1 MRKITFV
8 DRFRYFFDN
17 TMSRGPIAL
26 IGWLAVVTIVLII
39 CVTVMVSVAGVSPQR
54 EDGTSL
60 NTIEVVWLSFM
71 HAMDAGALGG
81 DDFRSSMVFI
91 AAMTIATFGGIF
103 VFSTLIGVMTSSIE
117 TRLEE
122 LRKGRSFVVEKNHTL
137 ILGWSSQVFSVIS
150 ELAAANASQ
159 AHSCIVVLAEKDKV
173 EMEDEIRA
181 RVEAM
186 GNTRIVCRT
195 GSPMD
200 MSDIEIANPN
210 KARSIIILSGEADD
224 PDAHVIKI
232 LLALINHPRRRPQ
245 PYHIVA
251 EIRDSH
257 NLEVARMVA
266 RDEAQ
271 LILVGDLISRIAVQ
285 TCRQSGLSV
294 VYTELLDF
302 GGDEIY
308 FKDEPSLLGK
318 TFADALMIYE
328 KTAVMGLVQANN
340 KVLLN
345 PSMDTRIALGD
356 KIVVIAQDDDTIKLS
371 GLSSYPIDA
380 SQIVDHPQ
388 LEPAPERTLLL
399 GWNKQ
404 GPTIINE
411 MDDYVALGS
420 EIMVVAD
427 DLQVQE
433 VIAQECAQV
442 KHQRVTF
449 RQGSTT
455 DRRTLDSLD
464 IPQYDHV
471 ITLSYSDKL
480 SIQEAD
486 ARTLVTLLHLRDI
499 GEKAQRRFSI
509 VSEMRDVR
517 NRQLA
522 EATHADDFIVGDN
535 LVSLMLSQVSE
546 NKGLI
551 HVFEDLFDPEGAE
564 VYLRPVANCVQT
576 GQAINFY
583 TVIEA
588 ARRRDE
594 VAVGYRLL
602 SEASDVN
609 KHYGV
614 HLNPLKSEKITFAE
628 SDRVIVLANG

>member
-1 MRKITFV
+1 MKKITFA

-26 IGWLAVVTIVLII
+26 IGWLAVVTLVLII
-39 CVTVMVSVAGVSPQR
+39 CVTLIVSLTGVSPQR
-54 EDGTSL
+54 DDGTSL
-60 NTIEVVWLSFM
+60 NSIEVVWLSFM

-81 DDFRSSMVFI
+81 DDFRSSGVFI

-150 ELAAANASQ
+150 ELVAANASQ
-159 AHSCIVVLAEKDKV
+159 ARSCIVVLAEKDKV

-181 RVEAM
+181 RVDEM

-210 KARSIIILSGEADD
+210 SARSIVILSGEADD

-308 FKDEPSLLGK
+308 FKDEPSLIDK

-328 KTAVMGLVQANN
+328 KTAVMGLVQADN

-345 PSMDTRIALGD
+345 PPMDRHIASGD
-356 KIVVIAQDDDTIKLS
+356 KIVVIA
-371 GLSSYPIDA
+371 
-380 SQIVDHPQ
+380 
-388 LEPAPERTLLL
+388 E
-399 GWNKQ
+399 
-404 GPTIINE
+404 
-411 MDDYVALGS
+411 
-420 EIMVVAD
+420 
-427 DLQVQE
+427 
-433 VIAQECAQV
+433 
-442 KHQRVTF
+442 
-449 RQGSTT
+449 
-455 DRRTLDSLD
+455 
-464 IPQYDHV
+464 
-471 ITLSYSDKL
+471 
-480 SIQEAD
+480 
-486 ARTLVTLLHLRDI
+486 
-499 GEKAQRRFSI
+499 
-509 VSEMRDVR
+509 
-517 NRQLA
+517 
-522 EATHADDFIVGDN
+522 
-535 LVSLMLSQVSE
+535 
-546 NKGLI
+546 
-551 HVFEDLFDPEGAE
+551 
-564 VYLRPVANCVQT
+564 
-576 GQAINFY
+576 
-583 TVIEA
+583 
-588 ARRRDE
+588 
-594 VAVGYRLL
+594 
-602 SEASDVN
+602 
-609 KHYGV
+609 
-614 HLNPLKSEKITFAE
+614 
-628 SDRVIVLANG
+628 